1 VRARQAVVS
10 KGRQMSVKID
20 VLNIKDDFLRSTNF
34 KVLTPVKGN

>member
-1 VRARQAVVS
+1 VRAHYAAES

-20 VLNIKDDFLRSTNF
+20 VLNKQDDFLRSTNF